1 MVNDPYLPYGDKKMA
16 GAYRSIGIN
25 RTDFMSAIQM
35 RPYGTEDSRVIE
47 WVAFASNA
55 FNVMVPFYANVDT
68 TPEYLANTTADV
80 STDNFYWSSRMIAA
94 MADASYSKSLF
105 HIERYQETMLA
116 KGHEVINRYD
126 EQIEKEPDAGKRN
139 VLREQA
145 NQEMA
150 DILRKETGNTLSKVL
165 YELSNQMK
173 NSYARSDA

>member
-1 MVNDPYLPYGDKKMA
+1 
-16 GAYRSIGIN
+16 
-25 RTDFMSAIQM
+25 
-35 RPYGTEDSRVIE
+35 
-47 WVAFASNA
+47 
-55 FNVMVPFYANVDT
+55 MVPFYANVDT

-80 STDNFYWSSRMIAA
+80 STDNFYWNSRMIAA

-126 EQIEKEPDAGKRN
+126 EQIEKEPDVGKRSA
-139 VLREQA
+139 LREQA
-145 NQEMA
+145 NQ
-150 DILRKETGNTLSKVL
+150 DTLSKVL

>member
-1 MVNDPYLPYGDKKMA
+1 
-16 GAYRSIGIN
+16 
-25 RTDFMSAIQM
+25 MSAIQM
-35 RPYGTEDSRVIE
+35 RPYGAEDSRVIE

-80 STDNFYWSSRMIAA
+80 STDNFYWNSRMIAA

-126 EQIEKEPDAGKRN
+126 EQIEKETDAGKRSA
-139 VLREQA
+139 LREQA

-150 DILRKETGNTLSKVL
+150 DILRKETGKTLSKVL

>member
-1 MVNDPYLPYGDKKMA
+1 
-16 GAYRSIGIN
+16 
-25 RTDFMSAIQM
+25 
-35 RPYGTEDSRVIE
+35 
-47 WVAFASNA
+47 
-55 FNVMVPFYANVDT
+55 
-68 TPEYLANTTADV
+68 
-80 STDNFYWSSRMIAA
+80 MIAA

-126 EQIEKEPDAGKRN
+126 EQIEKESDAGKRN

>member
-1 MVNDPYLPYGDKKMA
+1 
-16 GAYRSIGIN
+16 
-25 RTDFMSAIQM
+25 MSAIQM

>member
-1 MVNDPYLPYGDKKMA
+1 MA

-25 RTDFMSAIQM
+25 RSDFMSAIQM
-35 RPYGTEDSRVIE
+35 RPYGAEDSRVIE

-80 STDNFYWSSRMIAA
+80 STDNFYWNSRMIAA

-126 EQIEKEPDAGKRN
+126 EQIEKETDAGKRSA
-139 VLREQA
+139 LREQA

-150 DILRKETGNTLSKVL
+150 DILRKETGKTLSKVL